1 VSEGRARSQER
12 LHKMGHQVHQSWRFN
27 KLNKMT
33 HLQVRNS
40 VRGAQ
45 NRGKQRYL
53 GSKAVVFPSQL
64 F

>member
-1 VSEGRARSQER
+1 
-12 LHKMGHQVHQSWRFN
+12 
-27 KLNKMT
+27 MT